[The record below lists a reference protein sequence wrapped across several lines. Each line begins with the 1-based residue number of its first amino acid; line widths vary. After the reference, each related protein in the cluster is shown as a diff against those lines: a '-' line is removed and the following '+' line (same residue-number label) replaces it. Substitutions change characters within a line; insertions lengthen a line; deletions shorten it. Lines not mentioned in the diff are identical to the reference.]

1 MAYSAAFMAKIA
13 QKPSHLTPSEA
24 SRVFATM
31 RGWEYRSPQHENER
45 YQNMV
50 TEVIETCPGL
60 SLILDVNAGETIAD
74 RDNINI
80 ANPMVFGP
88 VGFTRRSRRRYSITI
103 GLSER
108 LFIAQRTPA
117 INIDFHID
125 NLTWNA
131 LDANGNTLMDNQSV
145 PQPLPTIRSLQ
156 IDGST
161 TARTEVGR
169 LVFDLPTLGA
179 DPETFHV
186 TIGQFRVN
194 TSATVFTGND
204 IEDETGRKWVTSPS
218 GGAFDATAVNGATI
232 EMVNPT
238 TTEAR

>member
-1 MAYSAAFMAKIA
+1 MAYSAEFMAKIA

-24 SRVFATM
+24 SRTFATL
-31 RGWEYRSPQHENER
+31 RGWEYRSPQHDNDR
-45 YQNMV
+45 YKNMV

-60 SLILDVNAGETIAD
+60 SLILDVNAGQTVAD
-74 RDNINI
+74 RDAVNI
-80 ANPMVFGP
+80 ANAMVFGP

-103 GLSER
+103 GLSEKI
-108 LFIAQRTPA
+108 FIAQRTPA
-117 INIDFHID
+117 INIDFHIE

-131 LDANGNTLMDNQSV
+131 LDSSGNVLTDNQAV

-156 IDGST
+156 VDGST

-169 LVFDLPTLGA
+169 LVFDLPTLNA
-179 DPETFHV
+179 DPEIFHV

-194 TSATVFTGND
+194 TSTTTFTGND
-204 IEDETGRKWVTSPS
+204 IEDETGRKWATSP
-218 GGAFDATAVNGATI
+218 AFDATAVNGATI

-238 TTEAR
+238 TPDPR